1 MIKHIVAW
9 KIKPALG
16 RTKEENMQLLK
27 RRLEEL
33 PSLIPEI
40 VRMSAN
46 INSPL
51 AKPDNYDIII
61 EAEFENME
69 ALKRYSDH
77 PAHLALIDLLSE
89 IRTEKAAVD
98 YEF

>member
-1 MIKHIVAW
+1 MIKHIVTW
-9 KIKPALG
+9 KIKAAKG
-16 RTKEENMQLLK
+16 RTKSENIQLLK
-27 RRLEEL
+27 GRLEEL

-40 VRMSAN
+40 ITMSVN

-51 AKPDNYDIII
+51 AKPSNFDIII
-61 EAEFENME
+61 EAEFESIE

>member
-1 MIKHIVAW
+1 
-9 KIKPALG
+9 
-16 RTKEENMQLLK
+16 MQLLK

-40 VRMSAN
+40 VKMSVN

-61 EAEFENME
+61 EAEFECME
-69 ALKRYSDH
+69 ALKHYSNH
-77 PAHLALIDLLSE
+77 PAHLSLIDLLSE
-89 IRTEKAAVD
+89 IRTEKAAGD